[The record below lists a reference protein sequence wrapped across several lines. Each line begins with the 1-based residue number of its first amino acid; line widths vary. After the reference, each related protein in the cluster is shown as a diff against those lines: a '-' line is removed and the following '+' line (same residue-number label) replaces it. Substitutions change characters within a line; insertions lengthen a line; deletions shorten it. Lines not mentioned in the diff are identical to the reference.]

1 MIYRNIIQAVSKIH
15 PWNKALELCHL
26 LEVQVPRRLF
36 HRSDLKSNL
45 AIAKWKTSA
54 NKNQWMALR
63 AWPMVQR
70 GRSCSVASQARSW
83 GSTGPR
89 FQGVIAMRLRF
100 HGDVMFH
107 SSSIIDWTPYD
118 YTTWLYNHH
127 QRRSPE
133 WHEEQPQFEVG
144 NSVILIQL
152 HKAK

>member
-36 HRSDLKSNL
+36 HPSDLKSKL

-54 NKNQWMALR
+54 IKNQWMALR

-70 GRSCSVASQARSW
+70 DRSCSVASQARSW
-83 GSTGPR
+83 DLQDRGFRWWLRWGLDFMVTWLN
-89 FQGVIAMRLRF
+89 FHHRL
-100 HGDVMFH
+100 HM
-107 SSSIIDWTPYD
+107 TTQYD
-118 YTTWLYNHH
+118 YTTTINN

-144 NSVILIQL
+144 NFVILIQL
-152 HKAK
+152 HKA